1 MRIQHAHDCD
11 VILEKIANAIV
22 RISGW
27 KIVGE
32 VPSLDKA
39 VYIAAPHTSN
49 WDGFWFIVGKTA
61 LGLKARFLAKHT
73 LFWWP
78 LGSLLKRFG
87 AIPIDRS
94 LGAEVVPQL
103 IETFDKS
110 DRFCLALAPE
120 GTRKWMPHWKTG
132 FYRIAVEADVPI
144 VLGFIDYR
152 SKKMGIGGI
161 YKPSGDPDKDLEY
174 LRNFYAPFAPCRPE
188 NRGPITFP
196 S

>member
-1 MRIQHAHDCD
+1 MLAEPRLCAGGIFGLICGKNLGLSPARR
-11 VILEKIANAIV
+11 A
-22 RISGW
+22 G

-49 WDGFWFIVGKTA
+49 WDGFWLLVAKTA
-61 LGLKARFLAKHT
+61 LRLEARFLAKDT

-78 LGSLLKRFG
+78 LGAVLSWFG

-94 LGAEVVPQL
+94 HGAEVVPQL
-103 IETFDKS
+103 VETFNKN

-144 VLGFIDYR
+144 VRRYIQTQRRPRKG
-152 SKKMGIGGI
+152 SGI
-161 YKPSGDPDKDLEY
+161 P
-174 LRNFYAPFAPCRPE
+174 A
-188 NRGPITFP
+188 
-196 S
+196 

>member
-1 MRIQHAHDCD
+1 M
-11 VILEKIANAIV
+11 ILEKIAKAII

-27 KIVGE
+27 EIVGD

-49 WDGFWFIVGKTA
+49 WDGFWLLVAKTA
-61 LGLKARFLAKHT
+61 LRLEARFLAKHT

-78 LGSLLKRFG
+78 LGAVLSWFG

-94 LGAEVVPQL
+94 HGAEVVPQL
-103 IETFDKS
+103 VETFNKS
-110 DRFCLALAPE
+110 DRFYLALAPE

-174 LRNFYAPFAPCRPE
+174 LRNFYAPFTPCRPE
-188 NRGPITFP
+188 NRGPIEFP